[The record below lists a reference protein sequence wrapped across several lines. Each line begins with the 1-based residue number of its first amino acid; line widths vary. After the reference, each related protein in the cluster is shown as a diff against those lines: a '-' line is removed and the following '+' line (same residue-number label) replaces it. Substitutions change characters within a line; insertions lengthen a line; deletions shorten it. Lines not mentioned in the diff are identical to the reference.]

1 MAQKQDP
8 PKKIMNGPKGTMTP
22 PSRKKM
28 LERVDKVIKKTV
40 KPKPKNTLGAALARG
55 AGRAM
60 ARGAVSAMLP
70 KTNALKSA
78 LAKGDQSSASSSF
91 TARAAKKVA
100 MGAGK
105 ALKSIAAKKDST
117 SNSISSRINSIVGG
131 KKKVA
136 PSVKID
142 STKKVMPGGGSKPS
156 VIIKKETKIRG
167 TKPIDETFRKKMQ
180 AWDKLPKVE
189 YKPLPKK

>member
-28 LERVDKVIKKTV
+28 LERVDKVIKKTIKQ
-40 KPKPKNTLGAALARG
+40 KPRTSPLKKALAQGDRSS
-55 AGRAM
+55 AAESYRSM
-60 ARGAVSAMLP
+60 ARGAVSAILP

-78 LAKGDQSSASSSF
+78 LAKGDKSSASSSF

-100 MGAGK
+100 TGAGK
-105 ALKSIAAKKDST
+105 ALKSM
-117 SNSISSRINSIVGG
+117 
-131 KKKVA
+131 A

-142 STKKVMPGGGSKPS
+142 STKKVTPGGRSNPS
-156 VIIKKETKIRG
+156 IMIKKETKIRRPLVG
-167 TKPIDETFRKKMQ
+167 GSIPFPVRPEKKESLKKMM
-180 AWDKLPKVE
+180 K
-189 YKPLPKK
+189 